1 MIKRAITPLFFL
13 CLFLSANSILIA
25 DSNSPLFDAETLAK
39 DVSLSSQS
47 TQPDQN
53 QTSTEPESDTRLGK
67 WDAAREAKKD
77 DLRPT
82 KISKF
87 EKYWINS
94 EKGGLGWN
102 WHGFAPKFG
111 GFESGAGIGGG
122 IRYWRRDLFGTPLEF
137 QGQALFSIRGYKMYT
152 LQFGKIMR
160 TDVTRLIGPRGF
172 GGLSNFRGLDK
183 KDYNFFWFGTFRYR
197 DYPEED
203 FFGLGPDSLEE
214 NRTDFALKD
223 KTFFGAVA
231 YRLTSW
237 ALAGGGAGYMKVE
250 NNPGEDSQFPN
261 LETVFDPSTVPG
273 LFQEAHYFY
282 GGGTFVIDLR
292 DRPYNPHSGFMFGF
306 ERLQYEDTQDTNFSF
321 SKTSY
326 DLRGYLPVF
335 AENRT
340 LAAQLYTSMEDPQEG
355 NTIPFYMM
363 ETLGGADV
371 LRGFHSYRFRD
382 ENLIAISTEYRWEP
396 AQWWELALFYDM
408 GKVFPNGENWN
419 FNDLEKGYGIGLRLK
434 LEKSVILRFDVGHS
448 NEGTTFFFRVSSAS
462 F

>member
-1 MIKRAITPLFFL
+1 MRKSATTALFFL
-13 CLFLSANSILIA
+13 CLFLSTGSILFA
-25 DSNSPLFDAETLAK
+25 SNSALFDSELFAK
-39 DVSLSSQS
+39 EVSLYSQS
-47 TQPDQN
+47 EQSAELQ
-53 QTSTEPESDTRLGK
+53 QSTKSEPKTRTDT
-67 WDAAREAKKD
+67 WDAEREAKKD
-77 DLRPT
+77 DLHPA

-94 EKGGLGWN
+94 ERGGLGWN

-111 GFESGAGIGGG
+111 GFDSGAGIGGG
-122 IRYWRRDLFGTPLEF
+122 VRYWRRDLFGTPLEF
-137 QGQALFSIRGYKMYT
+137 QGQALFSIRGYKIYT
-152 LQFGKIMR
+152 LKFGKIMR
-160 TDVTRLIGPRGF
+160 TDVQRLIGVRGY
-172 GGLSNFRGLDK
+172 GGLNNFRGLDK

-197 DYPEED
+197 DLPEED
-203 FFGLGPDSLEE
+203 FFGLGPDSLED

-223 KTFFGAVA
+223 KTFFGTLA

-237 ALAGGGAGYMKVE
+237 AVAGGGAGYMKVE
-250 NNPGEDSQFPN
+250 NNPGEDNQFPN
-261 LETVFDPSTVPG
+261 LETVFDTSTVPG
-273 LFQEAHYFY
+273 LFQDAHYFF
-282 GGGTFVIDLR
+282 GGASVIIDLR

-326 DLRGYLPVF
+326 DLRGYIPVF

-340 LAAQLYTSMEDPQEG
+340 FALQLYTSMEDPQEG

-408 GKVFPNGENWN
+408 GKVFPHGEGWN
-419 FNDLEKGYGIGLRLK
+419 LNDLEHGYGVGFRLK
-434 LEKSVILRFDVGHS
+434 LEKSVILRFDIGRS
-448 NEGTTFFFRVSSAS
+448 NEGNTFFFRISSPS